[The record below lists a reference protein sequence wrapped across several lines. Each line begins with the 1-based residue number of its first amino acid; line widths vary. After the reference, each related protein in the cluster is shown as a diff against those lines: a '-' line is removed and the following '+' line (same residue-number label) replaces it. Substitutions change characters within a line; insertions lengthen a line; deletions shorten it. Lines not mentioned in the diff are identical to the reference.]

1 MVLEL
6 VLLHT
11 NEYAFIKRDT
21 EDFTQD
27 VKTLYEV
34 KATQTVVVLIE
45 TQ

>member
-11 NEYAFIKRDT
+11 NEYAFIKTDAET
-21 EDFTQD
+21 IQD